1 MWWWFYKWPPLMNW
15 QPFIYEKVSPTNIW
29 LRSKFC
35 AWLVERCELSY
46 PWSDF
51 DPHFWESA
59 NLDSQNG
66 KGLWPYRLQ
75 AVQARLRQCYQH
87 YYCSLWSGESG
98 SVGLVWSDRPL
109 VVNNQPSKLTWWSWF
124 FVFYTMLTTN
134 VRRLQRPDYTPAF
147 YAIVNMCRCR
157 VGVTCFLPV
166 QCC

>member
-1 MWWWFYKWPPLMNW
+1 MASTHELAAIFDKKLN
-15 QPFIYEKVSPTNIW
+15 PTNIW

-109 VVNNQPSKLTWWSWF
+109 VVNNQPSKLAVEADFS
-124 FVFYTMLTTN
+124 VFSPMLTTHYEGCITSIH
-134 VRRLQRPDYTPAF
+134 LPSASH
-147 YAIVNMCRCR
+147 AISIKCRCD
-157 VGVTCFLPV
+157 VMCFLLI
-166 QCC
+166 QCGAFTF